1 MSSTISRAER
11 LREAKVTHRELWNQI
26 SSKHYDN
33 LSMSTDSQISHEA
46 RVKSNTEAEDEF
58 LCAVEFGG
66 FGEFSPAPVNDNV
79 VAGVDR
85 VLIVDESASF
95 PAIKVEEPKDVEGKV
110 TAWRSNKELELR
122 ELAEKSKG
130 ITIAGHVEGEK
141 KGFEVVHEKRMAL
154 KNARVGIENRRVELK
169 ENITKAGKLVDS
181 TARDLT
187 AIISPEELRLEA
199 DEKAYTD
206 KIAKEKAAIEEAK
219 KAKTNARLEQIRF
232 LGAQMSLD
240 KAQNATDEEWDLHI
254 VQCTAEKVARDAAEK
269 EKREAE
275 EKRIKDEQDRLEAV
289 RKEQQAER
297 DRLDAER
304 KEFARVED
312 AKKAKLSARLK
323 ELRDLGA
330 PIDIDEA
337 QNSSDVEWSVI
348 IAKYT
353 EEKKV
358 RDAEAAEAQRKLD
371 EQKEAQQI
379 EQKRLDDEREK
390 IAADQKRI
398 ADAAAEDQR
407 KKDQAARE
415 SAEKAHADAM
425 RPDMEKALQW
435 AKYVVSAMESVTIP
449 EVENQQVKEL
459 MLETVSGIKDALT
472 NFGDL
477 S

>member
-1 MSSTISRAER
+1 MQNEKISRAER
-11 LREAKVTHRELWNQI
+11 LRDAKVTHRELWNHI

-46 RVKSNTEAEDEF
+46 KVKSNMEAEDEF
-58 LCAVEFGG
+58 LRAVEFGSM
-66 FGEFSPAPVNDNV
+66 GEFIPAPVVESVPV
-79 VAGVDR
+79 V
-85 VLIVDESASF
+85 IV
-95 PAIKVEEPKDVEGKV
+95 PAVKIEEPKDVEGKV

-141 KGFEVVHEKRMAL
+141 KGFEVVHEKRMSL

-219 KAKTNARLEQIRF
+219 KAKTNARLEQIRL
-232 LGAQMSLD
+232 LGAQLSLD
-240 KAQNATDEEWDLHI
+240 KAQNASDDEWALHI
-254 VQCTAEKVARDAAEK
+254 EQCTADKVARDAVEK

-275 EKRIKDEQDRLEAV
+275 EKRIKDEQDKLEAQ

-297 DRLDAER
+297 DRLEADRKAFIQAE
-304 KEFARVED
+304 E
-312 AKKAKLSARLK
+312 AKQAKLGARLK

-330 PIDIDEA
+330 PIDIEEA
-337 QNSSDVEWSVI
+337 VRASDVEWYVI
-348 IAKYT
+348 IAKYSD
-353 EEKKV
+353 EKKV
-358 RDAEAAEAQRKLD
+358 RDAAAAEEQRQIEETRK
-371 EQKEAQQI
+371 AQQE
-379 EQKRLDDEREK
+379 EQKRLDDEKKKLE
-390 IAADQKRI
+390 AEQKRI
-398 ADAAAEDQR
+398 ADEAAEEQR
-407 KKDQAARE
+407 KKDQEAKDAQEAAEKQARDD
-415 SAEKAHADAM
+415 AEKARIEAL

-435 AKYVVSAMESVTIP
+435 AKDVVSAIESVKIP
-449 EVENQQVKEL
+449 EVESDHVKEL
-459 MLETVSGIKDALT
+459 MTATVSGIKDALT
-472 NFGDL
+472 PFGV
-477 S
+477 